1 MHETSGCMAERR
13 VECVGPLPRPPPTPI
28 NPSPLSC
35 NHGVELATSSAACT
49 LTERDRLQANYSASV
64 WKHREPSN
72 REVTN
77 KHVCFG
83 VQRRIHPNSPF
94 ETVDRPSLIVFCLF
108 LPYRKGV
115 ANKDSGK
122 NMIKGQKSRRLPS
135 LSQRGSA
142 ICAAQL
148 NAPSPFGGGV
158 GRSAEFSIWLP
169 GLEPSLSWYQ
179 PSFT

>member
-1 MHETSGCMAERR
+1 MCW
-13 VECVGPLPRPPPTPI
+13 PFLPPQ
-28 NPSPLSC
+28 PSDQSLPFLFLTHSC
-35 NHGVELATSSAACT
+35 NHGVELATSSVACT
-49 LTERDRLQANYSASV
+49 LTERDRLEANYSARV

-72 REVTN
+72 RKVTN

-108 LPYRKGV
+108 
-115 ANKDSGK
+115 SGK
-122 NMIKGQKSRRLPS
+122 NMIKGQKSRKLPS

-142 ICAAQL
+142 ICATQV

-158 GRSAEFSIWLP
+158 RGSAEFTIWLP